1 MKEHS
6 NEIKNKVLE
15 AKYSKMV
22 IYISENLI
30 IIKNMVKAFF
40 TFLIYITLLI
50 RIISNIMMVNGAMDD
65 QMEMVCMW
73 NKMVNCEL
81 A

>member
-1 MKEHS
+1 MD
-6 NEIKNKVLE
+6 

-65 QMEMVCMW
+65 QMEMVCM
-73 NKMVNCEL
+73 
-81 A
+81 